1 MLTLPQIVRRVN
13 ERRHQSA
20 KYVRII
26 QVKKG
31 WDSLGRGYVA
41 AASYSTKIWD
51 NYKRKFVLNKVRNR
65 YVTVIVFLDT
75 RLHVVVSCSC
85 PDFKY
90 RWEVALN
97 HKQAAE
103 IEYSNGELPVI
114 RNPSMKAAEC
124 KHLVALYN
132 KIKDELPKPKG
143 VRVTPISPPEIQIPP
158 SQRKPIEP
166 VKVVPTIKV
175 PKNVQR
181 STKPGKKQST
191 LPPSMRNPPAMKA
204 PPKAAPTPKPGL
216 KAPTPPAFM
225 KPTKVRAPTN
235 VQRSTKPGRKQSTVP
250 QSMRNP
256 PAMKAQPKQA
266 TKPAAANPPAMR
278 AKPKTQPQ
286 PSRGPAMMRTKK

>member
-1 MLTLPQIVRRVN
+1 MLTLPQIAQRLN
-13 ERRHQSA
+13 ERRKQSA

-26 QVKKG
+26 HVKKG

-41 AASYSTKIWD
+41 CASYSTKIWD

-114 RNPSMKAAEC
+114 RNPTMRATNC
-124 KHLVALYN
+124 KHLYALYQ

-143 VRVTPISPPEIQIPP
+143 TKVTPISPPEIQIPP
-158 SQRKPIEP
+158 SQRKPVEP
-166 VKVVPTIKV
+166 VKVTPTINV
-175 PKNVQR
+175 QKNVQR
-181 STKPGKKQST
+181 SVKPGKKRST
-191 LPPSMRNPPAMKA
+191 L
-204 PPKAAPTPKPGL
+204 
-216 KAPTPPAFM
+216 
-225 KPTKVRAPTN
+225 
-235 VQRSTKPGRKQSTVP
+235 P

-256 PAMKAQPKQA
+256 PAAMKAPAKPATPKPGSKANQPAMMKPA
-266 TKPAAANPPAMR
+266 TTRTTKPGKKQTTAPQGNLPAMR
-278 AKPKTQPQ
+278 AKPKTQPATTH
-286 PSRGPAMMRTKK
+286 GPAMMRPKK